1 MVFDPLKTRK
11 QMVREEERKKALQ
24 LRLAGATYAEIGEAM
39 GCGISA
45 ARTRIKGAL
54 SDICA
59 EERGQLRSIE
69 VARLDRLQRSCW
81 AAALAGD
88 LAAIDRSVKIID
100 RRAKLL
106 GLDAPQQMEVTSSMD
121 VDLDGTAAKIM
132 ELAKAQAL
140 QDALTT
146 EDGGVS
152 G

>member
-11 QMVREEERKKALQ
+11 QMEREEERKKALQ

-39 GCGISA
+39 GCGTSA
-45 ARTRIKGAL
+45 ARMRIRGAL

-59 EERGQLRSIE
+59 EERSQLRSIE

-81 AAALAGD
+81 TAALAGD

-106 GLDAPQQMEVTSSMD
+106 GLDAPQQLEVASTMD

-132 ELAKAQAL
+132 ELARAQAL
-140 QDALTT
+140 RDAQA
-146 EDGGVS
+146 EINGGS
-152 G
+152 